1 MDEKEVLMNRLTIK
15 TLIFFTSISL
25 MPLAAH
31 ANDVTPR
38 IIGGTNAPMYP
49 FMVSLQQQG
58 SDASWYHFCGGV
70 LIGSEW
76 VLTAAHCME
85 DTPTSAFRMVIGTSS
100 LESPNSGYEIRDPEY
115 RVIHHEY
122 DNENFFSDIA
132 IVKLKTASSFT
143 PITLMS
149 EVDSAALADQSIV
162 RIMGWGLTEDGN
174 PDSGSTELQ
183 QADVYYQED
192 ATCDDVYGDRGLNDY
207 WNRSLCAGVS
217 RSNIFNDDETMRDS
231 CQGDSGGPLIHQNA
245 LDEWELLGLVS
256 WGAGCG
262 TVGAYGAYAEVPAF
276 LDWIEQRQTTANV
289 TADNEKIGFVGLT
302 RQGEA
307 SFVLRNLTN
316 EQLTI
321 DSVEY
326 QNNDDTKFQLN
337 DEYLTQTIAAG
348 ETKEVSISALGHYLG
363 EHTKYLKV
371 ILNKASGG
379 TVEAPIRNN
388 SKVLYPLA
396 LPQGEELSFYSGTDE
411 NTEHAEPWY
420 WVSDSER
427 GNVVR
432 SGVVYQDERTV
443 LLTYLNGG
451 TAQQPKYLK
460 FDARVSAS
468 SSDGLLVT
476 SYEAGSEVIS
486 SNLWQTYS
494 LELAEGINTVLFIFI
509 KYSDGSSGVS
519 YLDNLRVCTDP
530 SDITDPQETTCVDA
544 SLEFNGDN
552 TVTRL
557 EGDVGTI
564 GSGRGTSD
572 TSLKK
577 KSSKGFAGLGSF
589 GPAWLALLL
598 VGVLVRRKNGHS
610 F

>member
-1 MDEKEVLMNRLTIK
+1 MKTLTIK
-15 TLIFFTSISL
+15 TLAAFALSALFTSHLFASEIS
-25 MPLAAH
+25 
-31 ANDVTPR
+31 PR

-58 SDASWYHFCGGV
+58 SNASWYHFCGGV
-70 LIGSEW
+70 LIDSEW
-76 VLTAAHCME
+76 VLTAAHCLE
-85 DTPTSAFRMVIGTSS
+85 DTPTSAFRMVIGTNS
-100 LESPNSGYEIRDPEY
+100 LENPNSGYEVRDPEY
-115 RVIHHEY
+115 RVIHHDY

-132 IVKLKTASSFT
+132 IVKLKTPSTFT
-143 PITLMS
+143 PIALMS
-149 EVDSAALADQSIV
+149 AETAALLADQSDV

-174 PDSGSTELQ
+174 PDSGSSSLQ
-183 QADVYYQED
+183 QADVYFQTD
-192 ATCDDVYGDRGLNDY
+192 ATCDDVYGDRGMNGY
-207 WNRSLCAGVS
+207 WNRALCAGVS
-217 RSNIFNDDETMRDS
+217 RSDLISGETMRDS
-231 CQGDSGGPLIHQNA
+231 CQGDSGGPLVHQNA
-245 LDEWELLGLVS
+245 SDQWELLGLVS

-262 TVGAYGAYAEVPAF
+262 TVGAFGAYAEVPAF
-276 LDWIEQRQTTANV
+276 LDWIEQRQTTVNL
-289 TADNEKIGFVGLT
+289 TGDNEKIGFVGLT
-302 RQGEA
+302 RQGET

-326 QNNDDTKFQLN
+326 QNNDDTKFKLN

-348 ETKEVSISALGHYLG
+348 ETKQVSISALGHYLG

-420 WVSDSER
+420 WMSDSER
-427 GNVVR
+427 GTVLR
-432 SGVVYQDERTV
+432 SGVVYQDERSV

-451 TAQQPKYLK
+451 TAQTPKYLK
-460 FDARVSAS
+460 YDAKVSAS
-468 SSDGLLVT
+468 ASDGLLVT

-509 KYSDGSSGVS
+509 KYSDGSSGVT

-557 EGDVGTI
+557 EGDVDTI
-564 GSGRGTSD
+564 GRGRTTSE
-572 TSLKK
+572 TTLKK
-577 KSSKGFAGLGSF
+577 KSSKGFAGLGIFS
-589 GPAWLALLL
+589 PAWLVLLL